1 MKVPSFVAEM
11 WRKAPTGDNELGR
24 VRFSFDPLAPKE
36 PPEFMIQLA
45 GAEAAGVPK
54 EYSLNF
60 TSDMLNMHVFSET
73 PQGTVSV
80 DGRVDRKFDM
90 KPVGGEEYWK
100 LCRER
105 HDRSMTRLRQIQWT
119 EKRNILPVPGAG
131 LDKKL
136 GRVKLGSTEGKRIRQ
151 DRNDLEDVVF
161 KLFDEQS
168 FWPLKQLVQK
178 TQQPVAFLKEVL
190 NDLCIYNKRGQHQ
203 GMYEMKPE
211 YKKHKSAEEQVDE
224 VAGLGMT

>member
-1 MKVPSFVAEM
+1 MKVPGFVADM
-11 WRKAPTGDNELGR
+11 WRKVPSGDNELGR

-36 PPEFMIQLA
+36 PPEFMINLA
-45 GAEAAGVPK
+45 GSEAAGVPK

-60 TSDMLNMHVFSET
+60 TRDALHMHVFSET
-73 PQGTVSV
+73 PQGMVSV
-80 DGRVDRKFDM
+80 DGRVDQKFDM

-105 HDRSMTRLRQIQWT
+105 QGRSMTKLRQIQWT
-119 EKRNILPVPGAG
+119 EKRNILPVPVP
-131 LDKKL
+131 DVTKRVT
-136 GRVKLGSTEGKRIRQ
+136 RVKASTTEGKRIRQ

-168 FWPLKQLVQK
+168 YWPLKQLVQK

-203 GMYEMKPE
+203 GTYELKPE
-211 YKKHKSAEEQVDE
+211 YKKHQTAEEQE
-224 VAGLGMT
+224 NAAGTS